1 MKFLTDAVIYGS
13 WTAPVALGQK
23 FQLTALYCNKEWDFT
38 YALHKNC
45 HFTEQYRM
53 NSMTYRVIMSVKFEN
68 QLGILEGAKLLLLI
82 SLWIVIM
89 CQSWRKSRFIPK
101 CDLSLQTN
109 SYTFSSNLIPA
120 KLGICPFSLL
130 FESILE
136 FSRKKCYQQPNKDVP
151 IMFSELDNLHN
162 VELSQV
168 LERRNLTHETV
179 VI

>member
-1 MKFLTDAVIYGS
+1 
-13 WTAPVALGQK
+13 VALGQK
-23 FQLTALYCNKEWDFT
+23 FQLTALYCNKRVRLSLCIAPKT
-38 YALHKNC
+38 AGSQRK
-45 HFTEQYRM
+45 YRM
-53 NSMTYRVIMSVKFEN
+53 NNVTYRVIMSVKFEN
-68 QLGILEGAKLLLLI
+68 QLGILEGVKLLLLI

-101 CDLSLQTN
+101 CDLSLQRN
-109 SYTFSSNLIPA
+109 SYTFSSNVIPA
-120 KLGICPFSLL
+120 KLGIAPFSLL
-130 FESILE
+130 FESILG
-136 FSRKKCYQQPNKDVP
+136 FSRKKCHQQDNKDVLP

>member
-1 MKFLTDAVIYGS
+1 MHCTR
-13 WTAPVALGQK
+13 
-23 FQLTALYCNKEWDFT
+23 
-38 YALHKNC
+38 NC

-68 QLGILEGAKLLLLI
+68 QLGILEGVKLLLLI

-101 CDLSLQTN
+101 CDLSLQRN
-109 SYTFSSNLIPA
+109 SYTFSSNVIPA
-120 KLGICPFSLL
+120 KLGIAPFSLL
-130 FESILE
+130 FESILG
-136 FSRKKCYQQPNKDVP
+136 FSRKKCHQQDNKDVLP